1 MDLQPLWDKIELS
14 PVGDFVASS
23 SWAFPTIETIH
34 VIAIVT
40 VFGTVAMMDLRLLGL
55 ASKENRITE
64 LSRDTL
70 TWTWGAFV
78 LAALSGTLLWMSKAH
93 IYMREPW
100 FYAKMILI
108 GVAGINMAIFHTT
121 VWKTVTQ
128 WDSDCA
134 IPTAGK
140 VAGFLSLFFWFLV
153 IFFGRA
159 IGFTLGIYGSGS

>member
-1 MDLQPLWDKIELS
+1 M
-14 PVGDFVASS
+14 
-23 SWAFPTIETIH
+23 
-34 VIAIVT
+34 
-40 VFGTVAMMDLRLLGL
+40 FGTVAMMDLRLLGL

-108 GVAGINMAIFHTT
+108 GVAGINMAVFHA
-121 VWKTVTQ
+121 VTWRTIGQ
-128 WDSDCA
+128 WD
-134 IPTAGK
+134 AGPPPRAAK
-140 VAGFLSLFFWFLV
+140 IAGFTSLALWVVV
-153 IFFGRA
+153 IACARM
-159 IGFTLGIYGSGS
+159 IGFTLGIYE

>member
-108 GVAGINMAIFHTT
+108 GVAGINMAIFHA
-121 VWKTVTQ
+121 VTWRTIGQ
-128 WDSDCA
+128 WD
-134 IPTAGK
+134 AGPPPRAAK
-140 VAGFLSLFFWFLV
+140 IAGFTSLALWVVV
-153 IFFGRA
+153 IACARM
-159 IGFTLGIYGSGS
+159 IGFTLGIYE